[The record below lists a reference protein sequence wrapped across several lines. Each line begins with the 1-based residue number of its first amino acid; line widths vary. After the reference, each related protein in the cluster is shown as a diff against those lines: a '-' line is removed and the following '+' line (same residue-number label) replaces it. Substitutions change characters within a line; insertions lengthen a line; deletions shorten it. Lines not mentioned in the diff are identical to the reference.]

1 MADPLLWA
9 PGEGYDIHVLRGKM
23 PGTNGPASKRLDK
36 ALGTIAGSTL
46 TFIPQS
52 LNSPNNFGVDVD
64 QTTGVVTAKG
74 HLNAAPKFPNLSFLL
89 TAHEATSSG
98 ATNETIIRIHVHDGI
113 QKIWLTPAAL
123 TIHQAHP
130 ESRFTVL
137 ALFDDGAVGDITE
150 WPQLRYQ
157 SNKPTVV
164 KVLNTG
170 QTGPDGK
177 PVPFGGLLE
186 SQVAGQSADITV
198 TLTLTSPAITK
209 TSPSAPVSTL
219 ESWRTVA
226 AAAIVEFVAG
236 PVTPNLKDP
245 LGTKPDS
252 VRTVVETSRNLLF
265 VAEGFTNKN
274 DFTQAVQLIVAQ
286 LRSQLFLEPFQVLA
300 NSITYWSL
308 FIPSTVE
315 GIGILGSQSLSAG
328 GANQTAAP
336 VPLPRRPGTGPLN
349 LQNMIHV
356 GGLPLAA
363 TPALT
368 TDAAWGA
375 DRSVLY
381 ANISLP
387 VQLEPNALAEWSGLK
402 SRTLLNERNTVFG
415 LAHYDRD
422 RASGQDR
429 DEDPVLVDPRR
440 TKGKSV
446 SDFLERLECG
456 ADPEDPSAGGFEI
469 GKTWVETAA
478 GDVGKDVGL
487 VCFVCRSGTRGGGWT
502 LAGPAGLAY
511 FAAATGVSDKAE
523 VATAVSG
530 NGLDISTPP
539 VASSFS
545 APLVASVVA
554 HEWAHI
560 LGLGDE
566 CGDVTRSGAGVPNTL
581 FNQNLARTRD
591 VITTNPQPPNT
602 VDPLRIKWR
611 WPRLS
616 TAALLRQNTTV
627 TSTLT
632 VAPEPCTQSGTPT
645 PNGTFLLIRLRRDP
659 PTGHPFVKT
668 AAVRVRTWPVLDST
682 SQDPIA
688 TAQLIVE
695 TVLADAVVVGGLSP
709 ADLQTITTNF
719 DPKGQFAL
727 VSLKPQSGGGILQL
741 VPDLVQQ
748 ELTARGAPLNAPTGA
763 PACVPA
769 ANPIAAVPLLLPT
782 TVQLP
787 RRALAA
793 PADIVGIFEGGGGLD
808 CGILRPAGR
817 CQMRSRFNR
826 TTPFCR
832 VCRYVIVERLD
843 PRAHGELEALFS
855 RP

>member
-1 MADPLLWA
+1 MADPLFWNS
-9 PGEGYDIHVLRGKM
+9 GEGYDIHVLRGAT
-23 PGTNGPASKRLDK
+23 PGQKGPASKRLDK
-36 ALGTIAGSTL
+36 ALFTTGGGTL
-46 TFIPQS
+46 TFIPHF
-52 LNSPNNFGVDVD
+52 LNAPNGHGVDVD
-64 QTTGVVTAKG
+64 LVTGAVTAKG
-74 HLNAAPKFPNLSFLL
+74 HPSTTTKLPNFSFLM
-89 TAHEATSSG
+89 TAREVIGGVS
-98 ATNETIIRIHVHDGI
+98 TNETIIRIHVHDGI
-113 QKIWLTPAAL
+113 QKIWLTPPAL

-137 ALFDDGAVGDITE
+137 ALFDDGTVGDITE
-150 WPQLRYQ
+150 WPQLKYQ

-164 KVLNTG
+164 KVLDTG
-170 QTGPDGK
+170 QTGPDGN

-198 TLTLTSPAITK
+198 TLTLTSPAITR
-209 TSPSAPVSTL
+209 TSPSARVSTL

-226 AAAIVEFVAG
+226 AAASVEFVAG
-236 PVTPNLKDP
+236 PVTPNLQDP
-245 LGTKPDS
+245 LGTNPDS

-286 LRSQLFLEPFQVLA
+286 LRSQQFLEPFQVLA
-300 NSITYWSL
+300 NSINYWSL

-328 GANQTAAP
+328 AANQTAAP
-336 VPLPRRPGTGPLN
+336 VPLPRPPGAGPLN
-349 LQNMIHV
+349 LQNMIHE
-356 GGLPLAA
+356 GGFPLSA

-368 TDAAWGA
+368 TDAAWEA
-375 DRSVLY
+375 DRSALY
-381 ANISLP
+381 ANIPSP
-387 VQLEPNALAEWSGLK
+387 VQLEPNALTAWNGLK

-422 RASGQDR
+422 RASDQDR

-440 TKGKSV
+440 TNRKSV
-446 SDFLERLECG
+446 RDFLERLECG
-456 ADPEDPSAGGFEI
+456 LDPADPNAGGFEI
-469 GKTWVETAA
+469 GKKWVETAA

-487 VCFVCRSGTRGGGWT
+487 VCFVCRSGTRGGGWA
-502 LAGPAGLAY
+502 LAGPTGLAY
-511 FAAATGVSDKAE
+511 FAAATGVSEKAE

-530 NGLDISTPP
+530 NGLDIGTPP

-602 VDPLRIKWR
+602 VDPDRIKWR

-616 TAALLRQNTTV
+616 TAALLQQQTTV

-632 VAPEPCTQSGTPT
+632 VAPELCTQTGTPN
-645 PNGTFLLIRLRRDP
+645 PSGTFLLIRLRRDP
-659 PTGHPFVKT
+659 PARHPFVRG

-695 TVLADAVVVGGLSP
+695 TVLADAVVVRGLSP

-719 DPKGQFAL
+719 VAKDQFTL
-727 VSLKPQSGGGILQL
+727 VSLKPQSGGRILQL

-748 ELTARGAPLNAPTGA
+748 ELMARGAPLNAPKDST
-763 PACVPA
+763 ACVPA
-769 ANPIAAVPLLLPT
+769 PNPIANVPILLPT

-787 RRALAA
+787 PRALAA
-793 PADIVGIFEGGGGLD
+793 PADIVGIFEGGGDLD

-843 PRAHGELEALFS
+843 PRAHGELEALFL